1 MSGFGI
7 AGRDSMPGHGRAP
20 GDVVGLVDQFAR
32 TVTGVTHVLLLSG
45 DGLRLAVS
53 HTVDRDLGDQLA
65 AVGSGLLSMAD
76 QGGRL
81 LRMGLSDYVTLRFA
95 GGHLVLMRVAD
106 SAGLVVA
113 AAPGCDLRVV
123 AHQMR
128 QLVESVGHA
137 LTPQARTELRAAAQA
152 TYSR

>member
-1 MSGFGI
+1 MTALG
-7 AGRDSMPGHGRAP
+7 AATYGHGQAP
-20 GDVVGLVDQFAR
+20 ADIAGLVDQFAG
-32 TVTGVTHVLLLSG
+32 TVPGVTHVLLLSG

-53 HTVDRDLGDQLA
+53 RAVDRDLADQLA

-76 QGGRL
+76 QSGRL
-81 LRMGLSDYVTLRFA
+81 LGMGLSDYLTLRFSH
-95 GGHLVLMRVAD
+95 GHLVLMRVAE

-113 AAPGCDLRVV
+113 AAPGCDLRIV

-137 LTPQARTELRAAAQA
+137 LTPQARGQLHASAEA
-152 TYSR
+152 TTAR

>member
-1 MSGFGI
+1 MSSFG
-7 AGRDSMPGHGRAP
+7 AVGQPMPGRSP
-20 GDVVGLVDQFAR
+20 LDIVGLVDQFAR

-53 HTVDRDLGDQLA
+53 HTVDRDLGDQLS

-76 QGGRL
+76 QSGRL
-81 LRMGLSDYVTLRFA
+81 LRMGLSDYVTLRFS

-106 SAGLVVA
+106 AAGLVVA
-113 AAPGCDLRVV
+113 AAPGCDLRIV

-137 LTPQARTELRAAAQA
+137 LTPQARGELRAAAAA